1 MSAFLYFYKFLT
13 LPQPRMYR
21 QVLSASSVSLLLV
34 ALLAF
39 RGDNEFVSSFQKINE
54 DVLKNS
60 RAYETLGH
68 AVSTIGHRLTGSVN
82 GAKAEQYAFNLF
94 KKYGYTDVKYQPF
107 EVESW
112 MRDTVTLEVVPN
124 KSDNFRSVPVVALA
138 HSPVQARVN
147 GAIVDVGNGL
157 EEDFEALKEQIKGNI
172 AMANIGLVN
181 GKPGQKNLHRSEKT
195 ALAIQYGATAIITVN
210 QVPGNVLLTGTAS
223 VTGSLISIPA
233 VNISK
238 ESGEEIR
245 NWIKVDTDLHAI
257 VDMRNVSKK
266 IKARN
271 IIATLPGKTDERIII
286 GGHLDSWDLATGA
299 TDNGLGSFTIMDI
312 ARAFK
317 ALKLKPKRT
326 IDFVLFMGEE
336 QGLLGSR
343 QVVKELVKNKQ
354 IDKVKFMMNLDMT
367 NNVQGMNV
375 GGRDE
380 LVPFFQAVGEQI
392 KKVDANFANLV
403 GSRAALHSDH
413 QPFMLEGIPTGA
425 PAGRLAPNVF
435 GCYHADCDNFNLVN
449 REEITNGV
457 RFSAMLLYALAN
469 ADALPAKKLDSNKT
483 RDLLVAQGLKKEL
496 ILGKD
501 WKWNDN

>member
-1 MSAFLYFYKFLT
+1 
-13 LPQPRMYR
+13 MYR
-21 QVLSASSVSLLLV
+21 NLFSTFLVSVSLIIFF
-34 ALLAF
+34 AF
-39 RGDNEFVSSFQKINE
+39 RGEDEFVPTFQKIND

-60 RAYETLGH
+60 RAYETLGD
-68 AVSTIGHRLTGSVN
+68 ATSTIGHRLTGSPN

-94 KKYGYTDVKYQPF
+94 KKYGYADVKFQPF

-112 MRDTVTLEVVPN
+112 MRDTVTLEIVPN
-124 KSDNFRSVPVVALA
+124 KSDNFRTVPVVALA
-138 HSPVQARVN
+138 HSPVQAKVS
-147 GAIVDVGNGL
+147 GPIVDVGNGL
-157 EEDFEALKEQIKGNI
+157 VEDFEAVKDQIRGKI
-172 AMANIGLVN
+172 ALANIGLVN
-181 GKPGQKNLHRSEKT
+181 GKSGQKNLHRSEKT
-195 ALAIQYGATAIITVN
+195 ALAIQYGATAIITIN

-266 IKARN
+266 IRTRN
-271 IIATLPGKTDERIII
+271 VIATLPGKSDERIII

-299 TDNGLGSFTIMDI
+299 SDNGLGSFTIMDI
-312 ARAFK
+312 ARVFK
-317 ALKLKPKRT
+317 TLKLKPKRT

-343 QVVKELVKNKQ
+343 QVVKELIKTKQ
-354 IDKVKFMMNLDMT
+354 VDKVRFMMNLDMT
-367 NNVQGMNV
+367 NNVYGMSV

-380 LVPFFQAVGEQI
+380 LIPFFQSVGEQI
-392 KKVDANFANLV
+392 KRVDGNFANTV
-403 GSRAALHSDH
+403 SSRAGLHSDH

-425 PAGRLAPNVF
+425 PAGRLGSNVF
-435 GCYHADCDNFNLVN
+435 GCYHANCDNFNLIN
-449 REEITNGV
+449 REEMVNGV
-457 RFSAMLLYALAN
+457 RFSAMLLYAIAN
-469 ADALPAKKLDSNKT
+469 AGDLPAKKLDSYKT
-483 RDLLVAQGLKKEL
+483 RDLLIAQGLKKEL

-501 WKWNDN
+501 WRWGE

>member
-1 MSAFLYFYKFLT
+1 
-13 LPQPRMYR
+13 MYR
-21 QVLSASSVSLLLV
+21 NLFSSFLVSAGLI
-34 ALLAF
+34 AFFAF
-39 RGDNEFVSSFQKINE
+39 RGDDEFVPAFQKIND
-54 DVLKNS
+54 DVLRNS
-60 RAYETLGH
+60 RAYETLGD
-68 AVSTIGHRLTGSVN
+68 ATSTIGHRLTGSPN
-82 GAKAEQYAFNLF
+82 GAKAELYAFNLL
-94 KKYGYTDVKYQPF
+94 KKYGYTDVKFQSF

-112 MRDTVTLEVVPN
+112 MRDTVTLDVVPN
-124 KSDNFRSVPVVALA
+124 KSDNFRTVPVVALA
-138 HSPVQARVN
+138 HSPVQAKVS
-147 GAIVDVGNGL
+147 GPIVDVGNGL
-157 EEDFEALKEQIKGNI
+157 EEDFEAVKNKIRGKVAL
-172 AMANIGLVN
+172 ANIGLVN

-245 NWIKVDTDLHAI
+245 NWMKVDTDLHAI
-257 VDMRNVSKK
+257 VDMSNVSRK

-271 IIATLPGKTDERIII
+271 VIATIPGKSDERVII

-299 TDNGLGSFTIMDI
+299 SDNGLGSFIIMDI
-312 ARAFK
+312 ARTFK

-326 IDFVLFMGEE
+326 VDFVLFMGEE

-343 QVVKELVKNKQ
+343 QIVKELIKTKQ

-367 NNVQGMNV
+367 NNVYGMNV

-380 LVPFFQAVGEQI
+380 LIPFFQSVGEQI
-392 KKVDANFANLV
+392 KKVDGNYANTV
-403 GSRAALHSDH
+403 GSRAGLHSDH

-425 PAGRLAPNVF
+425 PAGRLGPNVF
-435 GCYHADCDNFNLVN
+435 GCYHANCDNFNLIN
-449 REEITNGV
+449 REEMVNGV
-457 RFSAMLLYALAN
+457 RFSSMLLYALAN
-469 ADALPAKKLDSNKT
+469 AGDLPAKKLDSNKT
-483 RDLLVAQGLKKEL
+483 RDLLIAQGLKKEL

-501 WKWNDN
+501 WKWEEN

>member
-1 MSAFLYFYKFLT
+1 
-13 LPQPRMYR
+13 MYR
-21 QVLSASSVSLLLV
+21 NLFSTFLVSVSLIV
-34 ALLAF
+34 FFAF
-39 RGDNEFVSSFQKINE
+39 RGEDEFVPTFQKIND

-60 RAYETLGH
+60 RAYETLGD
-68 AVSTIGHRLTGSVN
+68 ATSTIGHRLTGSPN

-94 KKYGYTDVKYQPF
+94 KKYGYADVKYQPF

-112 MRDTVTLEVVPN
+112 MRDTVTLEIVPN
-124 KSDNFRSVPVVALA
+124 KSDNFRTVPVVALA
-138 HSPVQARVN
+138 HSPVQAKVS
-147 GAIVDVGNGL
+147 GPIVDVGNGL
-157 EEDFEALKEQIKGNI
+157 VEDFEAVKDQIRGKI
-172 AMANIGLVN
+172 ALANIGLVN
-181 GKPGQKNLHRSEKT
+181 GKSGQRNLHRSEKT
-195 ALAIQYGATAIITVN
+195 ALAIQYGATAIITIN

-266 IKARN
+266 IRTRN
-271 IIATLPGKTDERIII
+271 VIATLPGKSDERIII

-299 TDNGLGSFTIMDI
+299 SDNGLGSFTIMDI
-312 ARAFK
+312 ARVFK
-317 ALKLKPKRT
+317 TLKLKPKRT

-343 QVVKELVKNKQ
+343 QVVKELIKTKQ
-354 IDKVKFMMNLDMT
+354 VDKVRFMMNLDMT
-367 NNVQGMNV
+367 NNVYGMSV

-380 LVPFFQAVGEQI
+380 LIPFFQSVGEQI
-392 KKVDANFANLV
+392 KRVDGNFANTV
-403 GSRAALHSDH
+403 SSRAGLHSDH

-425 PAGRLAPNVF
+425 PAGRLGSNVF
-435 GCYHADCDNFNLVN
+435 GCYHANCDNFNLIN
-449 REEITNGV
+449 REEMVNGV
-457 RFSAMLLYALAN
+457 RFSAMLLYAIAN
-469 ADALPAKKLDSNKT
+469 AGDLPAKKLDSYKT
-483 RDLLVAQGLKKEL
+483 RDLLIAQGLKKEL

-501 WKWNDN
+501 WRWGE